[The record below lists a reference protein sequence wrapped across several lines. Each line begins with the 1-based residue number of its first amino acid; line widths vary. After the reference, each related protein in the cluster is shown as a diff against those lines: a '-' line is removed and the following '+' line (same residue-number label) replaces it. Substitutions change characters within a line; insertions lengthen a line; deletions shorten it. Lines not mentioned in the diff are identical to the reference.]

1 MSPLSNRRTPDEIAL
16 QLLETLHKGETTK
29 WGLIK
34 VLGNETQFKL
44 WIEDF
49 FIPEKILE
57 EHREGR
63 NYFYTITE
71 RGILF
76 HQLLKNGNM
85 IKIFNKISGK
95 RLR

>member
-1 MSPLSNRRTPDEIAL
+1 MSPLSTRRTPDEIAL
-16 QLLETLHKGETTK
+16 QLLETVDKGENTK
-29 WGLIK
+29 WVLIK

-44 WIEDF
+44 WIEEF
-49 FIPEKILE
+49 FLPEKILE

-63 NYFYTITE
+63 NYFYTMTE
-71 RGILF
+71 RGKLF